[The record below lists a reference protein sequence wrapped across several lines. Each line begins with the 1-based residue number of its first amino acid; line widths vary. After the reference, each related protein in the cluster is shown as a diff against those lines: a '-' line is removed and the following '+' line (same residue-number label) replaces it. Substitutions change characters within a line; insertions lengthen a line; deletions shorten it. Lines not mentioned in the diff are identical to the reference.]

1 MERRDDKK
9 TEITEVTIF
18 GREYP
23 LHSDKSD
30 DYTRSVAQFVDKRM
44 YEIAS
49 EQNLADPTRIAI
61 LDNYCWPGCD
71 DPERLGALVRAS
83 AGCHDAGIAYRTPFI
98 SGKDSLNN
106 QFTTESGETIRIPA
120 TLLISGFGIVK
131 DITQCVTMD
140 AKHATHKLVLVGD
153 TTEAVGGSHLLRVA
167 PNAPGNRVLPETDL
181 DRGPKTAHA
190 VAKAIVETTVYAAH
204 DASEGGV
211 LLAAAEMAF
220 SGGIGLALDMDA
232 IAGNIDSQAVA
243 CFAETP
249 SRYLLEVCPNSL
261 DALAVALDDV
271 PHRVI
276 GTFDDTQRMHGNSL
290 DVALN
295 DLHDAWINGLGL

>member
-1 MERRDDKK
+1 LSIANGLATGLCSDPYYM
-9 TEITEVTIF
+9 VT
-18 GREYP
+18 
-23 LHSDKSD
+23 
-30 DYTRSVAQFVDKRM
+30 AAVDECVR
-44 YEIAS
+44 
-49 EQNLADPTRIAI
+49 NLVCVGTDPTRIAI

-71 DPERLGALVRAS
+71 DPERLGSLVRAS

-131 DITQCVTMD
+131 DIRNCVTMD
-140 AKHATHKLVLVGD
+140 AKHATHTLVLVGD
-153 TTEAVGGSHLLRVA
+153 TTDAVGGSHLLRVA
-167 PNAPGNRVLPETDL
+167 PDAPGNRALPETDL

-190 VAKAIVETTVYAAH
+190 VAKAIADTTVYAAH

-220 SGGIGLALDMDA
+220 SGGIGLHLDIAA
-232 IAGNIDSQAVA
+232 ITGDMASPAVA

-249 SRYLLEVCPNSL
+249 SRYLLEVCPNAL
-261 DALAVALDDV
+261 DALATALGDV
-271 PHRVI
+271 QHRVI
-276 GTFDDTQRMHGNSL
+276 GTFDDTQRVHGTGLNET
-290 DVALN
+290 LN
-295 DLHDAWINGLGL
+295 DLHDAWANGLGL